1 MRNAQKCG
9 GLTMPGTFVA
19 NILIQQLLT
28 VLAVQKHSIQEGAAG
43 RETRLTKFKQQ
54 IPTV

>member
-1 MRNAQKCG
+1 MLNAQKCG